1 MLGMID
7 EEGPVGIGDV
17 PKIVVV
23 GAMIVAYLFIF
34 QNFRKRLAASV
45 DRFPTFAPGAAAG
58 REFGFGQLMLDQ
70 PQT

>member
-1 MLGMID
+1 MPGMID

-23 GAMIVAYLFIF
+23 GAMVVAHQFIF
-34 QNFRKRLAASV
+34 QNIRKRLTAIV
-45 DRFPTFAPGAAAG
+45 NGLPTFALGAAAG
-58 REFGFGQLMLDQ
+58 RKFGFGQLMLDQ